1 MDIRTVIPDHRL
13 TIRALACAGTLL
25 LAAAAALPAQIA
37 PRPDQR
43 VEARHGVVAAAH
55 PAAARAGV
63 TMLEAGGN
71 AVDAAVATAFALG
84 VVEPMMGGVGGGG
97 AMTMWLAETKEG
109 WHVEFYASAPG
120 RPDYGLD
127 SLDAAA
133 GVGGSLTT
141 PEQWAAVPGTVAGLL
156 EVHERYGRLP
166 RERVLEPAIHLAA
179 EGFLVHPFL
188 AQIMGETAEKLSYSP
203 DAAAIFIP
211 DGGLLQAGDPLV
223 QSELARTLE
232 LVAREGRDGYYR
244 GPVADE
250 VVATLRSGGNTITL
264 EDLAQYS
271 PRWRRPLCGS
281 FRGYSVLTA
290 PPPLAGVQVLEALN
304 LIESLDPA
312 VSGLPTE
319 DGEALGILVDAV
331 RIARADAAAWVGDPR
346 DTGVPAVGLA
356 SHAFAAQR
364 SDQMGL
370 SPVPDT
376 LSPGDPWAAE
386 RLRMAPACPELD
398 HFPPTTQPRPEEAA
412 AHDSAGGG
420 DEGET
425 THLSVVDAEGNA
437 VSLTFTLG
445 AYFGYG
451 AWAAGA
457 FFNDANENFGGP
469 VANRRAP
476 HRTPRTQ
483 TTPTLVVRD
492 DRVKMVVGSPGG
504 GRIAPAIVQAIVY
517 TLVYGLDPWTALH
530 LPRFYPLVDAPEVHL
545 EVGFAPEAAAA
556 LRARGYTVNVHLPY
570 DRYFGGLHIVVVTD
584 DGTLIGAADP
594 RRGGA
599 ALGY

>member
-1 MDIRTVIPDHRL
+1 MEIRSTVPDQRR
-13 TIRALACAGTLL
+13 TIRALACASAL
-25 LAAAAALPAQIA
+25 LAVGAATLPAQTT
-37 PRPDQR
+37 PRPEQR
-43 VEARHGVVAAAH
+43 VEARNGVVAASH

-63 TMLEAGGN
+63 AMLEAGGN

-97 AMTMWLAETKEG
+97 ALTMWLAETTEA

-120 RPDYGLD
+120 HPDYGLD

-133 GVGGSLTT
+133 GVGGSITA

-156 EVHERYGRLP
+156 QAHERYGRLP
-166 RERVLEPAIHLAA
+166 RERVLEPAIRLAA
-179 EGFLVHPFL
+179 EGFRVHPFL
-188 AQIMGETAEKLSYSP
+188 AQVMGETVEKLQYSP
-203 DAAAIFIP
+203 DAAAIFVP
-211 DGGLLQAGDPLV
+211 GGELLQAGDRLV
-223 QSELARTLE
+223 QAELAHTLE
-232 LVAREGRDGYYR
+232 LIARDGRDGYYR

-264 EDLAQYS
+264 DDLAEFA

-281 FRGYSVLTA
+281 FRGYSVLAA

-304 LIESLDPA
+304 LIESLQPA
-312 VSGLPTE
+312 ASALPTE
-319 DGEALGILVDAV
+319 DGAALGILVDAV

-346 DTGVPAVGLA
+346 DVGVPAVGLA
-356 SHAFAAQR
+356 GRPFAAQR
-364 SDQMGL
+364 SDQMGRT
-370 SPVPDT
+370 PVPDT
-376 LSPGDPWAAE
+376 LLPGDPWAAE
-386 RLRMAPACPELD
+386 RMRIAPACPELD
-398 HFPPTTQPRPEEAA
+398 QFPPTRHPQPQEAA
-412 AHDSAGGG
+412 ARDPSGGG

-425 THLSVVDAEGNA
+425 THLSVVDGAGNE

-469 VANRRAP
+469 VANRRGP
-476 HRTPRTQ
+476 YRTPRTQ
-483 TTPTLVVRD
+483 TAPAIVVKD

-530 LPRFYPLVDAPEVHL
+530 VPRFYPAVDAPEVHI

-570 DRYFGGLHIVVVTD
+570 DRYFGGLHVVVVAD